1 MVFDKARQKVDTL
14 INDRVVAPT
23 RTAVVISI
31 AAFIVAGIALMVAVS
46 RNADH

>member
-1 MVFDKARQKVDTL
+1 MLFEKTRGKVDTL

-31 AAFIVAGIALMVAVS
+31 AAFIVAAIALIVAV
-46 RNADH
+46 NHG

>member
-1 MVFDKARQKVDTL
+1 MFEKTKGKVDTL

-31 AAFIVAGIALMVAVS
+31 CAFIVAGIALIVAV
-46 RNADH
+46 NHAD

>member
-23 RTAVVISI
+23 RTAVIMSI
-31 AAFIVAGIALMVAVS
+31 AAFIVAGIALIVAVN
-46 RNADH
+46 NANH